1 MCCLLVAAAAAPQLR
16 AKLTWGHDDNHRRA
30 FLMVYAGRISVE
42 KGLGFCIE
50 LLRRLREQH
59 GTHTPSAPC
68 LPFHFGRLP
77 H

>member
-1 MCCLLVAAAAAPQLR
+1 MRRQR
-16 AKLTWGHDDNHRRA
+16 AKLTWGHDDNRRRA

-68 LPFHFGRLP
+68 LPFHFGRLS

>member
-1 MCCLLVAAAAAPQLR
+1 
-16 AKLTWGHDDNHRRA
+16 
-30 FLMVYAGRISVE
+30 MVYAGRISVE